1 MDLILESIPGLIV
14 LAVVGIHMRAAF
26 VQEARERR
34 SHRLR
39 WPSR

>member
-14 LAVVGIHMRAAF
+14 LAVVGLHMRASF
-26 VQEARERR
+26 DQDARERR